1 METRFEWIYYNLST
15 GCLVYCALPLRR
27 PFHLVGQRNNVT
39 RIGRRYSL
47 LSLAKLRSPQESR
60 GKVAH
65 TLADSRH
72 TTQKQTPIHLH
83 RLANWWSSITEQN
96 PFCCRLAYC
105 KNAKDVFFVGS
116 FGFFVL
122 SFLSGHSIS
131 PFFSCKST
139 ISAEA
144 TAAAPFIRHT
154 HSWWC
159 HFCVFDRCGS
169 MQQRKST
176 FHSARVLASYWH
188 SLPTTNFTIMFTSK
202 SYVILSNKSV
212 IFHRLALVL
221 FSTWKMYVSLKQEN
235 QMTDGWLS
243 LTETPCWRCV
253 LCAITQPPNVSHEW
267 TVSKQM
273 VFSWKNSPRSSS
285 GEFLFRK
292 LDENVTIFDL
302 KKVSRRNV
310 LFVSKSS
317 SFVVHLKNS
326 FSFAQEF
333 RRASASNA
341 NDQ

>member
-1 METRFEWIYYNLST
+1 MIIHHRAEPI
-15 GCLVYCALPLRR
+15 
-27 PFHLVGQRNNVT
+27 
-39 RIGRRYSL
+39 L
-47 LSLAKLRSPQESR
+47 LSFGLL
-60 GKVAH
+60 
-65 TLADSRH
+65 
-72 TTQKQTPIHLH
+72 QK
-83 RLANWWSSITEQN
+83 
-96 PFCCRLAYC
+96 C
-105 KNAKDVFFVGS
+105 KRCFFRW
-116 FGFFVL
+116 FFR
-122 SFLSGHSIS
+122 FFRTFIS
-131 PFFSCKST
+131 EWPLNFNVFSCKST

-144 TAAAPFIRHT
+144 AAAAAPFIRHT

-221 FSTWKMYVSLKQEN
+221 LSTWKMFVSLKQEN

-267 TVSKQM
+267 TASKQM

-302 KKVSRRNV
+302 KKVSKRNV
-310 LFVSKSS
+310 LFVSKNS

-326 FSFAQEF
+326 FFICARISPCISIKCKWPVAI
-333 RRASASNA
+333 
-341 NDQ
+341 